1 MKKIYKNPELEVVK
15 IQTMQM
21 LAASNENMSIDP
33 NPVDSGTPGD
43 AHYDEFDW

>member
-33 NPVDSGTPGD
+33 NPVDSGTPGEGHD
-43 AHYDEFDW
+43 TEYEW